1 MFAGVLAGVLYVI
14 LTGMLFYVY
23 SSYARQYDVCACRA
37 CASKSVGSGQQLG
50 HRSRF
55 LDARTP
61 AHPPVTGFRRAPV
74 ILAGVPIDNAINMS
88 VFHPRTPPVLPHRPA
103 AIKSVR
109 FGMLVTYVL

>member
-61 AHPPVTGFRRAPV
+61 AHPSVTGFRRAQSPQSSSPAFLSTTPSTCPV
-74 ILAGVPIDNAINMS
+74 FTPGVA
-88 VFHPRTPPVLPHRPA
+88 TAA

>member
-1 MFAGVLAGVLYVI
+1 MLAGVLAGVLYVI
-14 LTGMLFYVY
+14 LTGMIFYVY

-55 LDARTP
+55 LDAHMP
-61 AHPPVTGFRRAPV
+61 AHPPVTGFRRAQSPQSSSPAF
-74 ILAGVPIDNAINMS
+74 LSTTPSTCLFFTPGVA
-88 VFHPRTPPVLPHRPA
+88 TAA
-103 AIKSVR
+103 AIKSVH